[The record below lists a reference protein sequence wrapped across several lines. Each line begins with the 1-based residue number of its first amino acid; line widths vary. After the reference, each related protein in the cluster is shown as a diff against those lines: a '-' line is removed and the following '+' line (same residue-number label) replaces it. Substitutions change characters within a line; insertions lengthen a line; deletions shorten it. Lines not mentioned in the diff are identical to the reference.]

1 VAFELST
8 LVTRLGVTGLSESIS
23 SIHTMG
29 ASMDE
34 LALKGRGVR
43 ATFLYMGFGAWQMS
57 RLMNAASKYL
67 MGFVKSSVSAFAVY
81 EQTLKRTA
89 VIADAT
95 AAETEHLGKT
105 FLSLGRQ
112 TEFMTTEIG
121 QAAQKFALAGF
132 RANEIITALPATL
145 ALATIGML
153 DTAAATKF
161 ATQLIRGFRLEVED
175 LNYVVNSL
183 TYAITN
189 SLNTMHALSIS
200 LPYVAGIA
208 AELNYELTDMVSAL
222 MILADAGIESSKA
235 GMALRTGLTRVAK
248 AIGIVNEEAV
258 GAEAVIRKY
267 GFQFE
272 TQEGQMKDLAGVI
285 DELNDKLAGLSEQEK
300 IVALN
305 ALFGLRYGTY
315 YLMLM
320 DKGGDV
326 IRENTKAQEAWAVK
340 SALVSHGFRDTTYT
354 LKYWRNQVQEGEI
367 YMKYFTDTLGM
378 SAKEAELLD
387 KIIRSS
393 TDDFN
398 DYTKAIEK
406 ASYAEE
412 KRFELLQTLSGL
424 QKLMKSDIET
434 IYVTYAKKITPA
446 LELIFKLL
454 RLVYGVVL
462 KLPGKGVVSNI
473 MLIAGA
479 TTTLAGAVF
488 GIIAPLAMMVSS
500 IAIMGVKYTG
510 VAGPMALVTTGLQM
524 FSATLKTALPLMF
537 KAGLYLFAVYKIA
550 QVTMLV
556 YESLNAV
563 FGKGVATIGALVFAF
578 AALNAATMLFWKIN
592 IAISAA
598 KAILWFWNQL
608 QILILMVAKRLMFM
622 NTQLTLSQL
631 LMGPI
636 GWLALAIGAAGVSYY
651 ALKKRAEAPVTS
663 PVSTTATTKRTTYI
677 NVDVH
682 GNTVNSDSDFAKMV
696 GEEITESVLRA
707 HDEEFERVIG

>member
-8 LVTRLGVTGLSESIS
+8 LVTRLGVTGLAESIS
-23 SIHTMG
+23 SVHTMG

-57 RLMNAASKYL
+57 RMCNAASKYL
-67 MGFVKSSVSAFAVY
+67 MGFVKASVSAFAIY
-81 EQTLKRTA
+81 EQTLKRTT

-95 AAETEHLGKT
+95 AAETEHLGDT

-132 RANEIITALPATL
+132 KANEIITALPATL

-175 LNYVVNSL
+175 LDYVVNSL
-183 TYAITN
+183 TYAITH

-208 AELNYELTDMVSAL
+208 AELNYQLTDMVSAL
-222 MILADAGIESSKA
+222 MILADAGIESSKS

-258 GAEAVIRKY
+258 GAQAVIRKF

-272 TQEGQMKDLAGVI
+272 TQGGQMKDLAGII
-285 DELNDKLAGLSEQEK
+285 DELNERLEGLSEQEK

-326 IRENTKAQEAWAVK
+326 IRANSKAQEAWAIK
-340 SALVSHGFRDTTYT
+340 NALVSHGFSDTTHA
-354 LKYWRNQVQEGEI
+354 LKYWRTQLKEGETYI
-367 YMKYFTDTLGM
+367 HYFTNTLGM
-378 SAKEAELLD
+378 SNKEAELLD
-387 KIIRSS
+387 KVIRSS
-393 TDDFN
+393 TDDFD
-398 DYTKAIEK
+398 DYTRAIEK

-412 KRFELLQTLSGL
+412 KRIDLLQTLSGL
-424 QKLMKSDIET
+424 QRLMKSDIET

-446 LELIFKLL
+446 LELLFKLL
-454 RLVYGVVL
+454 RLVYGIIL
-462 KLPGKGVVSNI
+462 KLPGKGLISNI
-473 MLIAGA
+473 I
-479 TTTLAGAVF
+479 
-488 GIIAPLAMMVSS
+488 MMSE
-500 IAIMGVKYTG
+500 
-510 VAGPMALVTTGLQM
+510 VTT
-524 FSATLKTALPLMF
+524 A
-537 KAGLYLFAVYKIA
+537 
-550 QVTMLV
+550 
-556 YESLNAV
+556 
-563 FGKGVATIGALVFAF
+563 
-578 AALNAATMLFWKIN
+578 
-592 IAISAA
+592 
-598 KAILWFWNQL
+598 
-608 QILILMVAKRLMFM
+608 
-622 NTQLTLSQL
+622 
-631 LMGPI
+631 
-636 GWLALAIGAAGVSYY
+636 
-651 ALKKRAEAPVTS
+651 
-663 PVSTTATTKRTTYI
+663 
-677 NVDVH
+677 
-682 GNTVNSDSDFAKMV
+682 
-696 GEEITESVLRA
+696 
-707 HDEEFERVIG
+707 